1 MTHPDMQRF
10 FMTIPEAVYLVLQAS
25 SMGHGGEIFV
35 LNMGEQV
42 KIVELARDLIRLS
55 GLEPDEDIEIV
66 FTGIR
71 QGEKLSEELWEEG
84 TPYENTAHP
93 DIFRL
98 GQQDEI
104 DADALDA
111 LISRLAAS
119 LDDEEAIISLLDEFV
134 PGAAIRET
142 PISPDVTAVV

>member
-1 MTHPDMQRF
+1 MTHPDMMRF

-25 SMGHGGEIFV
+25 SMGRGGEIFV

-42 KIVELARDLIRLS
+42 KIVDLARDLIRLS

-71 QGEKLSEELWEEG
+71 QGEKLREELWEEG
-84 TPYENTAHP
+84 TPYETTAHP

-98 GQQDEI
+98 GQSEELS
-104 DADALDA
+104 AEALER
-111 LISRLAAS
+111 LIARLADS
-119 LDDEEAIISLLDEFV
+119 LGDEEKIVSLLDESI

-142 PISPDVTAVV
+142 PRPPDVTAVV